1 MDEALRREH
10 LRQMDILGPH
20 EMVDLDVDIAGGG
33 SLGGASLLVLTKMGC
48 GVLNTI
54 TVTDFDVCR
63 EHNLP
68 NQWFGRSHVALG
80 QAKVEALSDM
90 VAFIGE
96 RNLVPIHGR
105 FTGDESR
112 RLGPI
117 VLLTVDSLEERAKI
131 WNNLEKRTD
140 VRLVIDVRMGAHV
153 VELFAVDMRRGDRAA
168 YEQSLVVP
176 EGGEYEEG
184 CGERAIFYT
193 VLGAASFVGS
203 ILRAYCRN
211 EPFPEHLVFDF
222 KHFMI
227 QVPELAI

>member
-1 MDEALRREH
+1 MDDDLRREH

-33 SLGGASLLVLTKMGC
+33 ALGGASLLVLAKMGC
-48 GVLNTI
+48 GVLNRI
-54 TVTDFDVCR
+54 TVTDFDVCE

-80 QAKVEALSDM
+80 QSKVEALSEM

-96 RNLVPIHGR
+96 RNVVPVQGH
-105 FTGDESR
+105 FTGRESR

-131 WNNLEKRTD
+131 WKNLSERTD
-140 VRLVIDVRMGAHV
+140 VRFVIDARMGAHV

-176 EGGEYEEG
+176 EGGEYDEG

-203 ILRAYCRN
+203 LLRAYCRN
-211 EPFPEHLVFDF
+211 ERFPDHLVFDF

-227 QVPELAI
+227 QVPELAT